1 MGREGWLCSSR
12 HWVRST
18 GKGNEATAPAYRLA
32 REAGHTHWLT
42 LSYPPRLR
50 TCLPFYRRPSA
61 CLTETHEDLQERSQ
75 QLRELSEP
83 QTGDP
88 PVPARRWAME
98 EAWSMQRTATTQ
110 PWSEWTSATAWAGLH
125 LITFGWKKPD
135 RDTFRTDPS
144 YKVQK
149 QTTLILRGEWL
160 RGPGRGFWGA
170 GDVLSLNLHVLLEY
184 VQIVQI
190 YLLRFVHVSVSFCC
204 SNIYT
209 NKVLQYCIVSQEST
223 RWCQR
228 CLMLEE
234 FEVDR
239 SNGLSFYVNHVREC
253 GEKHK

>member
-1 MGREGWLCSSR
+1 MGPWALPFREDPGGLLWMLHLNYQVRKTPAFVQSWMMGREGWLCSSR

-110 PWSEWTSATAWAGLH
+110 P
-125 LITFGWKKPD
+125 
-135 RDTFRTDPS
+135 
-144 YKVQK
+144 
-149 QTTLILRGEWL
+149 
-160 RGPGRGFWGA
+160 
-170 GDVLSLNLHVLLEY
+170 
-184 VQIVQI
+184 
-190 YLLRFVHVSVSFCC
+190 
-204 SNIYT
+204 
-209 NKVLQYCIVSQEST
+209 
-223 RWCQR
+223 
-228 CLMLEE
+228 
-234 FEVDR
+234 
-239 SNGLSFYVNHVREC
+239 
-253 GEKHK
+253 